1 MDLIFEWPLR
11 PHGETKT
18 VLLNSTAMITE
29 RAERANTERK
39 LQQTLQL
46 YLQLLADCAT
56 LSTLRSHLG
65 ELKEQVGALPTR
77 DDCLPR

>member
-1 MDLIFEWPLR
+1 
-11 PHGETKT
+11 
-18 VLLNSTAMITE
+18 MITK
-29 RAERANTERK
+29 RGERANTERK

-65 ELKEQVGALPTR
+65 KLKEQVGALPTR
-77 DDCLPR
+77 DDGLPK